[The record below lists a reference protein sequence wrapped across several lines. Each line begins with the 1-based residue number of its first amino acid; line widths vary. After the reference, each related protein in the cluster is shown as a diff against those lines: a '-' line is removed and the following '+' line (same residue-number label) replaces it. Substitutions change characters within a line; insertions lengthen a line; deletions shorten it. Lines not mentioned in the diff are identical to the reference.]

1 MDWWDPRVLAGF
13 SVPAVRRLKAVLPNS
28 ISLWPRTSLHLP
40 ALRTSDMDLMS
51 DSKASETRAR
61 HTTWSGVMAECE
73 VPKGTARIIQWNWKS
88 KTMKTEGASK
98 HQQLTGGH
106 VTSATNRYT
115 QNIALPRCSQLFPT
129 SSLVKNLSSFNK
141 LLKKLPLEVGE
152 STPRGWWI
160 WPKAST
166 LQFPSSNFSC
176 FTRCFVDTSQDL
188 VVWRGIF
195 VGKIRNL
202 EKKVQL
208 SNWKRKTNHQIWG
221 YHVVLVWEI
230 EYSKSLTCLLHPF
243 LLGDGETLVWPS
255 GEGLPK
261 NAVKGSSDVPVVA
274 VNVNPKTISSFFT
287 FKLVVTFRKFFRQTV
302 GLEHDSYA
310 RQNLLLS
317 ERLLS
322 EANM

>member
-1 MDWWDPRVLAGF
+1 M
-13 SVPAVRRLKAVLPNS
+13 
-28 ISLWPRTSLHLP
+28 
-40 ALRTSDMDLMS
+40 
-51 DSKASETRAR
+51 
-61 HTTWSGVMAECE
+61 
-73 VPKGTARIIQWNWKS
+73 
-88 KTMKTEGASK
+88 
-98 HQQLTGGH
+98 
-106 VTSATNRYT
+106 
-115 QNIALPRCSQLFPT
+115 
-129 SSLVKNLSSFNK
+129 
-141 LLKKLPLEVGE
+141 
-152 STPRGWWI
+152 
-160 WPKAST
+160 
-166 LQFPSSNFSC
+166 
-176 FTRCFVDTSQDL
+176 
-188 VVWRGIF
+188 VWRGIF

-202 EKKVQL
+202 EKLNQL

-230 EYSKSLTCLLHPF
+230 EHSKSLTCLLHPF